1 MSTQENLEDHYM
13 ATTYKFGGGE
23 ERKMFGPLP
32 QGDYNFVVAEC
43 PEPYQKE
50 SGNWVVNVRLNILPN
65 GETVFAPVWS
75 GVDKNGD
82 VRDGISEFLIAV
94 NRAPAVGAEPN
105 WAKVTGA
112 RGKCRLKIEIAQQ
125 GALAGQEVN
134 RVAFFHKPKQV
145 EPSSGAS
152 QQMEQTQAKVKQA
165 AGVNEIEPDDIPY

>member
-1 MSTQENLEDHYM
+1 MTSSS
-13 ATTYKFGGGE
+13 YKFGGGE
-23 ERKMFGPLP
+23 ERKVFGPLP
-32 QGDYNFVVAEC
+32 AGDYPFVVAEC

-82 VRDGISEFLIAV
+82 VRDGIGEFLIAV
-94 NRAPAVGAEPN
+94 NRAPAIGAEPN

-112 RGKCRLKIEIAQQ
+112 RGKCRLKVEIAQA

-134 RVAFFHKPKQV
+134 KVAFFHKPKQLG
-145 EPSSGAS
+145 EPAS
-152 QQMEQTQAKVKQA
+152 AGTSQVQQVQAKVKA
-165 AGVNEIEPDDIPY
+165 AASGNELEPDDVPY